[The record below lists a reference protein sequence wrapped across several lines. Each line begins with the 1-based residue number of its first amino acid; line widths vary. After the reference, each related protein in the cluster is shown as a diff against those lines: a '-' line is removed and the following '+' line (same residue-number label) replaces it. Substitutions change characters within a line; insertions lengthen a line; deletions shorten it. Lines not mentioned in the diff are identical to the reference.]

1 MSTKPP
7 TALAEAAAGR
17 TLAAESRVRQALR
30 SLDRDGHPISF
41 AAVAQHARV
50 SRAFLY
56 NHPDFRAE
64 IEELRGRHAASPSRL
79 PVAERSSEA
88 SVRTRLRAAL
98 DDNQRLR
105 SEIAELREELSLAH
119 GRARELELECRVR
132 GR

>member
-1 MSTKPP
+1 MNAKAP

-17 TLAAESRVRQALR
+17 TLAAEARVRQALR

-41 AAVAQHARV
+41 AAVAQQARV

-64 IEELRGRHAASPSRL
+64 IEELRGRHAAAPSRL
-79 PVAERSSEA
+79 PVAERSSDKSIRA
-88 SVRTRLRAAL
+88 RLRAAL

-105 SEIAELREELSLAH
+105 TEIADLRDELALAH
-119 GRARELELECRVR
+119 GRARELELERRVR

>member
-1 MSTKPP
+1 MSTTPP
-7 TALAEAAAGR
+7 PALAEAAAGR
-17 TLAAESRVRQALR
+17 TLAAEDRVRQALR

-64 IEELRGRHAASPSRL
+64 IEELRGRHAAAPSRL
-79 PVAERSSEA
+79 PAAERSSDG

-105 SEIAELREELSLAH
+105 REMTELREELALAH
-119 GRARELELECRVR
+119 GRARELELERR
-132 GR
+132 IRSR